1 MAAIESTRVSAIPED
16 ASAATLQADLGW
28 IGRALAALIA
38 IVEHLCAA
46 VLALD
51 VAIVFASVIF
61 RYFLR
66 QPLDWAEEVARAL
79 MVTQVFLGAATVV
92 GRRGHAGMEVL
103 RGVFPRAWRPYVAHM
118 AAWFVAAIAA
128 AVFVSS
134 IDLLVDSEGQT
145 TPFGLPSWIF
155 VYPVTIGSFLMCLL
169 AAAVAFAGP
178 RTTVWLSFGAAVG
191 ATLIVYGWSLLVPSA
206 APSPFALMIIGFF
219 GGLFAGMPIAF
230 VLAFSALLYFLADP
244 SLPMSIYA
252 QQLMAGC
259 DHFVLLA
266 VPFFVLAGLTME
278 VNGMSARLVELLLRI
293 MGRLRGGLN
302 LILIV
307 ATAFF
312 SGISGSKLADIAAV
326 GGIVMPA
333 VRRTGQDP
341 DDAAALLASSA
352 IMAETIPPCV
362 NMIIFGFVANVSIG
376 GLFIA
381 GLAPAA
387 LLAAGLAAMAVA
399 FGNRI
404 DPRLAFPQQRPL
416 LPLLAGALV
425 ALVMVALI
433 GRGVTSGIATS
444 TEISAFAVVYA
455 LLVGGAAFR
464 ELNLRAIIR
473 LFVRSATMASG
484 ILFIVAA
491 ASSFSFALTIE
502 QIPRLLTDGL
512 TAFGLAN
519 GRAAFLLV
527 AAALMIGFG
536 SILEGAPAL
545 IIWGPLLTPI
555 AQNLGVNPL
564 HFGTVMV
571 IAMGLGLFSPPLG
584 LGSYA
589 TCAIAG
595 TKPTRLMRPMLKY
608 LAVLVV
614 GLLILIFAP
623 EVSLWLPRRFG
634 LS

>member
-1 MAAIESTRVSAIPED
+1 MTALLGTRP
-16 ASAATLQADLGW
+16 AATFQAIGPA
-28 IGRALAALIA
+28 GRALGALVA
-38 IVEHLCAA
+38 IVEHLCAL
-46 VLALD
+46 VLAAN
-51 VAIVFASVIF
+51 VAVVFASVIF

-66 QPLDWAEEVARAL
+66 EPLDWAEEVARAL

-92 GRRGHAGMEVL
+92 GRRGHAGMDAVRTL
-103 RGVFPRAWRPYVAHM
+103 YPPSWRPYLAQF
-118 AAWFVAAIAA
+118 AAWIVAAIAA

-134 IDLLVDSEGQT
+134 IDLLIDSEGQT
-145 TPFGLPSWIF
+145 TPFGLPGWIF
-155 VYPVTIGSFLMCLL
+155 IYPVTIGAALMCLFGAAGALMGSPKTVWTTFAAMVGLSL
-169 AAAVAFAGP
+169 AAAA
-178 RTTVWLSFGAAVG
+178 WNS
-191 ATLIVYGWSLLVPSA
+191 YVPSA
-206 APSPFALMIIGFF
+206 ALSPFALLVLGLLVGLAIGV
-219 GGLFAGMPIAF
+219 PIAF
-230 VLAFSALLYFLADP
+230 VLALAALLYFIGNP

-266 VPFFVLAGLTME
+266 VPFFVLAGLAME
-278 VNGMSARLVELLLRI
+278 ANGMSSRLVELLLRL

-312 SGISGSKLADIAAV
+312 SGVSGSKLADIAAV

-387 LLAAGLAAMAVA
+387 FLASGLAAVAVV
-399 FGNRI
+399 FGDRI
-404 DPRLAFPQQRPL
+404 DPKEAFPEQRPI
-416 LPLLAGALV
+416 LPLVGGALV
-425 ALVMVALI
+425 ALAMVALI
-433 GRGVTSGIATS
+433 GRGVTSGVATS

-455 LLVGGAAFR
+455 LVVGGAAFR
-464 ELNLRAIIR
+464 ELKARELVR
-473 LFVRSATMASG
+473 LFVRSASMASG

-491 ASSFSFALTIE
+491 ASSFAFALTIE
-502 QIPRLLTDGL
+502 QIPNLLSDRLV
-512 TAFGLAN
+512 AFGAR
-519 GRAAFLLV
+519 GGSVAFLVV
-527 AAALMIGFG
+527 ATALMIGFG

-555 AQNLGVNPL
+555 AVRLGVHPL

-595 TKPTRLMRPMLKY
+595 TDVRHLMKPMLKY
-608 LAVLVV
+608 LAVLLV
-614 GLLILIFAP
+614 GLLVLIAAP
-623 EVSLWLPRRFG
+623 EFSLWLPRRFG
-634 LS
+634 LI